1 MAIDVGGNRL
11 YDLQRLGQS
20 VWLDCNH
27 PRTLVGSPLAH
38 LIGDGISGV
47 DTNAVGLATAYAE
60 DNAYRKLVTEL
71 RVAGAPAYQNFERP
85 RIEELRPAADQLR
98 RAYKNTRGPH
108 GPAEIQHSP
117 PPPPHADD

>member
-71 RVAGAPAYQNFERP
+71 RVAGAAAYQNYERP
-85 RIEELRPAADQLR
+85 SIEELRPAAEQLR
-98 RAYKNTRGPH
+98 RPHNKTRGPGGH
-108 GPAEIQHSP
+108 RNIELSP
-117 PPPPHADD
+117 PLPPDPD

>member
-71 RVAGAPAYQNFERP
+71 RVAAAAADTIYERP
-85 RIEELRPAADQLR
+85 HVEGRR
-98 RAYKNTRGPH
+98 RAPHQLQRARNT
-108 GPAEIQHSP
+108 
-117 PPPPHADD
+117 ADGRAGAVERR

>member
-71 RVAGAPAYQNFERP
+71 RVAGAPAHQNFQRP
-85 RIEELRPAADQLR
+85 RLRKVNR
-98 RAYKNTRGPH
+98 RPDPLPRAPSRTR
-108 GPAEIQHSP
+108 ARDAS
-117 PPPPHADD
+117 